1 MTIKRYLNSNSNENK
16 HIVTIM
22 MPSKL
27 SGGVRTIVAKLI
39 RGLELEGFHI
49 KPVVYSIRTEL
60 IRSLKLLRQLHESS
74 AVIYTSSIPAL
85 GHLIHS
91 KYTKTI
97 LFIHGYT
104 KYQLLESLKR
114 GKLTSKL
121 GATYLIGLWK
131 ICETARR
138 LHRFM
143 CLCET
148 ACEMNGIRENYILLP
163 EFILPGE
170 EEYYE
175 RLLKKLRKDNHEAR
189 DAVKILTYTSF
200 VRSPRLLSVQHIENL
215 MKMIS
220 RQINRKVEL
229 VIIDPHVK
237 AETVKLV
244 GSITIRYVRPLPR
257 MEFLRLLASSD
268 LFIELNIDE
277 ELRDSTIEAALL
289 GVPVAKLTHPLFRD
303 RCDYKEDDLIHAY
316 SFKELAD
323 RIAEYIQNVELYYN
337 IYSKAL
343 RDFILKSR
351 TWNHVKRQLVEY
363 LKEV

>member
-1 MTIKRYLNSNSNENK
+1 MAVKQYLNLNNNENK

-27 SGGVRTIVAKLI
+27 SGGVRTMVAKLI

-49 KPVVYSIRTEL
+49 KPVVYSFRTEL
-60 IRSLKLLRQLHESS
+60 IRSLKLSRQLHESS

-97 LFIHGYT
+97 LFVHGYT

-148 ACEMNGIRENYILLP
+148 ACEMNGIRKNYILLP

-189 DAVKILTYTSF
+189 DAVKILAYTSF
-200 VRSPRLLSVQHIENL
+200 VRSPKLLSAHHIEHL
-215 MKMIS
+215 MKMVS
-220 RQINRKVEL
+220 RRINKRVEL
-229 VIIDPHVK
+229 IIIDPLVK
-237 AETVKLV
+237 TESVKLV
-244 GSITIRYVRPLPR
+244 GSIAIRYIKPLLR
-257 MEFLRLLASSD
+257 MNFLRLVANSD

-277 ELRDSTIEAALL
+277 ELRESTIEAALL
-289 GVPVAKLTHPLFRD
+289 ETPVAKLTHPLFKD
-303 RCDYKEDDLIHAY
+303 RCDYREDDLIQAY
-316 SFKELAD
+316 LFKELAD
-323 RIAEYIQNVELYYN
+323 RISEYVQNVELYYN

-343 RDFILKSR
+343 RDFILKFR
-351 TWNHVKRQLVEY
+351 TWNYVKRELVEY
-363 LKEV
+363 FKEV